1 MKSHLQQAID
11 YFLLQSHTTL
21 IIEIFR
27 VAGVDFLDN
36 LQSSFYLPNMGAAK
50 GEDWGPGVLPIL
62 GEKRSILIK
71 VSIPHQ
77 N

>member
-50 GEDWGPGVLPIL
+50 GED
-62 GEKRSILIK
+62 
-71 VSIPHQ
+71 
-77 N
+77 